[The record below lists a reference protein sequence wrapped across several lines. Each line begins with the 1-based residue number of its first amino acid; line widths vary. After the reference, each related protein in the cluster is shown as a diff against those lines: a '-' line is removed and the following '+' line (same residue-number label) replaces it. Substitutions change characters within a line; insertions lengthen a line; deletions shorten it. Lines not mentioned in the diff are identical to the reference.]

1 MTDTHENSNHG
12 SGQAVIVRMVGYDK
26 PLLTFA
32 ILAISVSLSLVAIF
46 TAYRAEREARMAQF
60 YYVECIQNGICPE
73 VKRGE

>member
-1 MTDTHENSNHG
+1 VTDRQDNHNVG
-12 SGQAVIVRMVGYDK
+12 NGQAVIVRMVGYDK

-32 ILAISVSLSLVAIF
+32 ILALSVSLSLVAIF